1 MSLRKVLTKRELT
14 FLSLGGIIGSGWLF
28 SPLAAAAYAGPLSI
42 LSWIIGGLMMI
53 IIALAYAEISSAIP
67 ESGGI
72 IRYPHYTHGSTLG
85 FIMAWSYII
94 SAISTVAIEAV
105 ATTTYISHF
114 FPSLASGNQL
124 TFEGIA
130 VTYILLIV
138 FFLVNYYGVKF
149 LGRVSHG
156 IGWWKIIIP
165 TTTAVILL
173 AYFNPANVVFGRT
186 ACYQG
191 INGMLYAIPE
201 SGIIFS
207 YLGFRQAIEYGG
219 EGKNPQKDI
228 PFAVISSLL
237 ISMTIFVALQIG
249 FLGVVKTNGNWAGL
263 LNSPLA
269 NAPLIS
275 VIDMLPIVFT
285 FWVGILL
292 FDAIISPAGT
302 GIIYLGTTTRSF
314 YASAKSDYFP
324 SILSKIND
332 RGIPIFALI
341 VSLISSALFLLPIP
355 SWYQIVGISSSATVL
370 TYIMGGIGVE
380 TMRKIAPNIKRSYK
394 LNNLRILA
402 PLATIFAGLLIYWSG
417 FSTLFYIVT
426 LVILGL
432 SIYKRGVIGILSV
445 IITLFNSYEL
455 YVETSALTTAS
466 WYFIPYI
473 IINTAVLTLLILTS
487 EEGKFSIWAIPLLSG
502 TLILSYISPFGL
514 YDIIPFPYDLI
525 VASVFFLIIH
535 KIAVRSSLPALKIES
550 SINS

>member
-1 MSLRKVLTKRELT
+1 MSLRKVLTKSELT

-28 SPLAAAAYAGPLSI
+28 SPLAAASYAGPLSI
-42 LSWIIGGLMMI
+42 ASWIIGGLMMI
-53 IIALAYAEISSAIP
+53 VIALAYAEISSAFP

-114 FPSLASGNQL
+114 IPSLYSGNQL
-124 TFEGIA
+124 TTEGIM
-130 VTYILLIV
+130 VTYVLLII
-138 FFLVNYYGVKF
+138 FFLINYYGVKF

-165 TTTAVILL
+165 TTTAVLLL
-173 AYFNPANVVFGRT
+173 AYFNPSNVVFGKT

-191 INGMLYAIPE
+191 LNGMLYAIPA
-201 SGIIFS
+201 SGIVFS

-237 ISMTIFVALQIG
+237 ISMSIFVALQLG
-249 FLGVVKTNGNWAGL
+249 FLGVVKTDGNWAEL

-275 VIDMLPIVFT
+275 VIDMLPVVFS

-302 GIIYLGTTTRSF
+302 GIIYLGTTARSI
-314 YASAKSDYFP
+314 YASAKNGYFP
-324 SILSKIND
+324 KFLTRINE
-332 RGIPIFALI
+332 RGIPLLALI

-380 TMRKIAPNIKRSYK
+380 SMRRIAPDVKRTYVLSYIKV
-394 LNNLRILA
+394 LA
-402 PLATIFAGLLIYWSG
+402 PLATIFAGLLVYWSG

-432 SIYKRGVIGILSV
+432 SLYKRGVKGIISGV
-445 IITLFNSYEL
+445 IALLNSYEL
-455 YVETSALTTAS
+455 YVETSALTSPS
-466 WYFIPYI
+466 WYFIPFI
-473 IINTAVLTLLILTS
+473 IIDTVIISYLILTS
-487 EEGKFSIWAIPLLSG
+487 AEGKFSAWAIPLLSG
-502 TLILSYISPFGL
+502 TLVLSYISPFGL
-514 YDIIPFPYDLI
+514 YDLMPFPYDI
-525 VASVFFLIIH
+525 IIASVFFFIIH

-550 SINS
+550 PINS

>member
-1 MSLRKVLTKRELT
+1 MSLRKVLTKKELT

-28 SPLAAAAYAGPLSI
+28 APLAAAAYAGPLSI
-42 LSWIIGGLMMI
+42 ASWIIGGLMMI
-53 IIALAYAEISSAIP
+53 IIALAYAEISSALP

-114 FPSLASGNQL
+114 FPTLTSGNQL
-124 TFEGIA
+124 TLEGIV
-130 VTYILLIV
+130 VTYALLII

-173 AYFNPANVVFGRT
+173 AYFNPANVVFGKT

-191 INGMLYAIPE
+191 FNGMLYAIPE
-201 SGIIFS
+201 SGIVFS

-219 EGKNPQKDI
+219 EGRNPQKDI

-237 ISMTIFVALQIG
+237 ISMAIFISLQLG
-249 FLGVVKTNGNWAGL
+249 FLGVVKTDGNWAGL

-275 VIDMLPIVFT
+275 VIEMLPIVFS

-314 YASAKSDYFP
+314 YASAKSGYFP
-324 SILSKIND
+324 SNLTKINEK
-332 RGIPIFALI
+332 GIPIFALI
-341 VSLISSALFLLPIP
+341 ISLIASALFLLPIP

-380 TMRKIAPNIKRSYK
+380 TMRRIAPNIKRSY
-394 LNNLRILA
+394 LLSNLRILA

-417 FSTLFYIVT
+417 FSTLFYIFT

-432 SIYKRGVIGILSV
+432 SAYKRGVTGILSGV
-445 IITLFNSYEL
+445 ITLLNSYEL
-455 YVETSALTTAS
+455 YVETSALTSAS
-466 WYFIPYI
+466 WYFIPFI
-473 IINTAVLTLLILTS
+473 IIDTLVLTFLILTS
-487 EEGKFSIWAIPLLSG
+487 EEGKFSAWAIPLLSG

-514 YDIIPFPYDLI
+514 YDVIPFPYDLI
-525 VASVFFLIIH
+525 VTSVFFFIIH
-535 KIAVRSSLPALKIES
+535 KIAVKSSLPALKVES
-550 SINS
+550 PVNS